1 MKNEIILQS
10 LIDSFEVLKD
20 SWERNKESIID
31 CIVKTESYDGNVAMD
46 MWLYIL
52 NSNSTLLKTKEG
64 VEGLIHDVFYK
75 FRIKYEQ
82 FVGDRYDVR
91 VMLYHVIPYMIKK
104 EELIKVIFGESY
116 NAGVCDE
123 YDEYTPACIAAFFLF
138 NNPQT
143 VAFLLDQI
151 TNNNY
156 LVEVS
161 IGELT
166 RKSCN
171 YVKSVY
177 DNIDNFKKKYK
188 VSNQVKDVILN
199 YIGSIKDK
207 EDRAKCT
214 IAFLSL

>member
-1 MKNEIILQS
+1 MNNEIILQS
-10 LIDSFEVLKD
+10 LIDAFEVLKD

-46 MWLYIL
+46 MWSYIL
-52 NSNSTLLKTKEG
+52 NNNSTLLKTKEG
-64 VEGLIHDVFYK
+64 VEGLIHDVFHK
-75 FRIKYEQ
+75 FSSKYEKY
-82 FVGDRYDVR
+82 VGNHYEVR
-91 VMLYHVIPYMIKK
+91 IMLYHIIPFMIKR
-104 EELIKVIFGESY
+104 EELIKVIFRESY

-123 YDEYTPACIAAFFLF
+123 YDEYIPACIAGFFLF
-138 NNPQT
+138 DNPQT

-171 YVKSVY
+171 YVRSVY
-177 DNIDNFKKKYK
+177 DHIDNFKKKYK
-188 VSNQVKDVILN
+188 VTNQVKEVILN